1 MNIKITQSSDEQI
14 EFLASN
20 RSHYSK
26 AMVPTRSRVSYLT
39 VNDHIMVEDEL
50 SHFKLELI
58 KCEEGSSIDVNDHK
72 K

>member
-26 AMVPTRSRVSYLT
+26 AFAPTRSRISYLT
-39 VNDHIMVEDEL
+39 NDHIMVEDEL